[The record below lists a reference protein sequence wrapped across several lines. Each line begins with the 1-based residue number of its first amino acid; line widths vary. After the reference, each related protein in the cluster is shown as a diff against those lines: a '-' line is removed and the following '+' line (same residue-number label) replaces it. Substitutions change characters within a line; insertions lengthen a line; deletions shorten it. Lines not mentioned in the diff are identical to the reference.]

1 MKLVLL
7 LSVITW
13 SFSIQINLIYAQETT
28 ETTLFDHS
36 PYSGMSMDSLLF
48 YMEAAASKDTKYKEL
63 LKTAQKIHSTS
74 IQYHEYLNG
83 IRQRMVKESG
93 GAYTLEEAVEK
104 GYPQLEGKPKG
115 KKDKDTP
122 QRIFVTGDYDNK
134 EKQKAVGPILAQKIK
149 DLRNVYRTLILDLWD
164 SQGLEGTIFGDRSKK
179 KVVSDELSFRISLV
193 GDEGYAPERHKGK
206 SWSDF
211 TFGHMPVAAIY
222 PMLRKFQNDAKN
234 SEAMLLYLLAN
245 QMGDLAIPLASK
257 KYMLLDNRDTENLSS
272 EGALLKLE
280 KAAKDQP
287 EYQLLYQRAK
297 EIKKLT
303 LQFENYID
311 DVRTNMYEESGGV
324 YTSSEAKALGNP
336 VLTGRPK
343 GKKNKEVPQ
352 RIFVTGDYGEEKRVP
367 EGIVIARKI
376 RNLKATYLSLIEQ
389 LWEDKGISNTIFE
402 IPDYKFLT
410 MATLEAGLALTSDE
424 NWDAKQHKG
433 KSWEAFVFGEMP
445 VAAIAPMLRKFQNDA
460 RYSEELLLN
469 LLSSQV
475 EN

>member
-1 MKLVLL
+1 MNPV
-7 LSVITW
+7 
-13 SFSIQINLIYAQETT
+13 YAQETT
-28 ETTLFDHS
+28 ESFLFDS
-36 PYSGMSMDSLLF
+36 TPYSGMSMDSLLF
-48 YMEAAASKDTKYKEL
+48 YMEAAAGKQPQYKEL
-63 LKTAQKIHSTS
+63 IKTAQKIHSNS
-74 IQYHEYLNG
+74 VQYHQYING

-93 GAYTLEEAVEK
+93 GAYTLEEAVER
-104 GYPQLEGKPKG
+104 GYPGLEGKPKG

-134 EKQKAVGPILAQKIK
+134 EKQEPVGPILAQKIK
-149 DLRNVYRTLILDLWD
+149 DLKNAYRKSILDLWNN
-164 SQGLEGTIFGDRSKK
+164 QGLEATIFGDRSKK
-179 KVVSDELSFRISLV
+179 KVVSDELSDRISLV
-193 GDEGYAPERHKGK
+193 GDEDYEPKRHKGK
-206 SWSDF
+206 SWSDY

-257 KYMLLDNRDTENLSS
+257 KYMLLENSDTENLSS
-272 EGALLKLE
+272 EESLLKLE
-280 KAAKDQP
+280 KAAKDQS
-287 EYQLLYQRAK
+287 EYQLLYQTAK
-297 EIKKLT
+297 KIKKLT

-311 DVRTNMYEESGGV
+311 AVRTNMYEASGGV
-324 YTSSEAKALGNP
+324 YTLSEAKVLGNP
-336 VLTGRPK
+336 ILTGRPK

-352 RIFVTGDYGEEKRVP
+352 RIFVTGNYGNEKREP

-402 IPDYKFLT
+402 TSNYKFLT
-410 MATLEAGLALTSDE
+410 MARLEASLALTSDE
-424 NWDAKQHKG
+424 NWDAKQHEG
-433 KSWEAFVFGEMP
+433 KSWEAFVFGKMP
-445 VAAIAPMLRKFQNDA
+445 VAAIAPILRKFQNDA
-460 RYSEELLLN
+460 RYSETLLLN